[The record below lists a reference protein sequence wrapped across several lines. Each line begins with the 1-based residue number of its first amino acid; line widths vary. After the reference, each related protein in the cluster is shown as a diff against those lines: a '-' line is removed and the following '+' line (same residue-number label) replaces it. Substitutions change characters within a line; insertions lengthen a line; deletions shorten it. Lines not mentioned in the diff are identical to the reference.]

1 MILTM
6 KEKKF
11 SIRDSFKIQ
20 DGNGNDKYQ
29 VVGEFIDTG
38 TLHIKDMSGKEVAYI
53 DKKILALKPKFSFYV
68 NGEKVGEIVKD
79 ASLLGAKYHISG
91 LVDWKIKGDISEHK
105 YSILDAKKTI
115 VTVKKKRLALT
126 GTYVF
131 DIEDES
137 NEIPALAA
145 VLAMDYVASH
155 N

>member
-1 MILTM
+1 MKLMM

-29 VVGEFIDTG
+29 VIGEFLDTG
-38 TLHIKDMSGKEVAYI
+38 TLHIKDVAGNEI
-53 DKKILALKPKFSFYV
+53 AHIEQKIFALKPKFSFFV
-68 NGEKVGEIVKD
+68 GKDKVGEIVKD
-79 ASLLGAKYHISG
+79 MSILGAKYHITG
-91 LVDWKIKGDISEHK
+91 LVDWKIKGDISDHK
-105 YSILDAKKTI
+105 YSILDGKKTI
-115 VTVKKKRLALT
+115 VTVSKKRLALT

-131 DIEDES
+131 DIEDEA

-155 N
+155 G

>member
-20 DGNGNDKYQ
+20 DENGNDKYQ
-29 VVGEFIDTG
+29 VIGEFIDIG

-68 NGEKVGEIVKD
+68 DGEKVGEIVKD
-79 ASLLGAKYHISG
+79 SSLLGSKYHIKG
-91 LVDWKIKGDISEHK
+91 LVDWKIKGNVSDHK
-105 YSILDAKKTI
+105 YSILDNRETVA
-115 VTVKKKRLALT
+115 TVKKKRFALT

-145 VLAMDYVASH
+145 ILAIDYEASH